1 MHFLFSQALW
11 LALSIP
17 AILALYI
24 LRPRRQQKVVPSLL
38 LWRQSISPQQATRP
52 WQRLQPHILLWLQ
65 LLAAALLTLGAAA
78 PIWYLT
84 RPVPNT
90 IVLLDTSASM
100 QATDLGKTRFEAALK
115 EIEAMALELKK
126 DARLTVIVFD
136 RQPRVVVNKSH
147 SYSEVKRALREL
159 KPSFFSG
166 ELGPALSLARA
177 MARGQSQTRLI
188 LLSDGGLR
196 ELEEQ
201 KSSLEFRPVGS
212 PEAANVAL
220 ASLCLRP
227 TGTGQAALAVV
238 VNHSNQ
244 TASGRVQLT
253 VGEKTLPPKTFQLA
267 PEKSTSL
274 LWPDLTAG
282 LPVRARLQLTKNSP
296 DHFPLDNQIWAVPP
310 ETGPRKVLLVTKG
323 NLFLE
328 KMLSVLPSL
337 EVYKINPEKYPS
349 LLKAG
354 YPYDLTILDGLSE
367 PLPPG
372 AVFFLNP
379 PPGEII
385 KGLVIGEGI
394 KPGKL
399 TLNPESSLTPYV
411 DFSQVHVAKAR
422 TIKPKNNWVKDI
434 AWAERVIMMHGSE
447 SGRRIAVLGFNLNA
461 SDLPL
466 RPAFPVLTQN
476 IIYWLLPPQ
485 MELTTRVT
493 PGEEVKINAL
503 PLAVK
508 ITIAGPEGA
517 STTLAPPFPP
527 SLWVPVKPGL
537 YKIIQTLK
545 EEQVNHLVAVN
556 GYLEQEANL
565 AVKAIPPGIEKTGG
579 NANKEPFPV
588 PFAQGLALLALLTVL
603 VEWGVASR
611 GR

>member
-1 MHFLFSQALW
+1 MHLLYSQALW

-17 AILALYI
+17 AILALYV
-24 LRPRRQQKVVPSLL
+24 LRPRRRQKVVPSLL

-78 PIWYLT
+78 PVWYLT
-84 RPVPNT
+84 KPVPNT
-90 IVLLDTSASM
+90 IVLLDASASM

-115 EIEAMALELKK
+115 EIEAIALELKK

-147 SYSEVKRALREL
+147 SYSEIKRVLQEL
-159 KPSFFSG
+159 KPSFFNG
-166 ELGPALSLARA
+166 ELGPALSMARA
-177 MARGQSQTRLI
+177 MARGQGQPRLI
-188 LLSDGGLR
+188 LFSDGGLR

-212 PEAANVAL
+212 SGAANVAL
-220 ASLCLRP
+220 ASLSLRP
-227 TGTGQAALAVV
+227 TGAGQAALAII

-244 TASGRVQLT
+244 TASGRIQLT
-253 VGEKTLPPKTFQLA
+253 VGEKSLPSKAFRLA
-267 PEKSTSL
+267 PEKSTSI
-274 LWPDLTAG
+274 LWTDLTAS
-282 LPVRARLQLTKNSP
+282 LPVRARLQLAKNCR
-296 DHFPLDNQIWAVPP
+296 DHLPLDNQIWAVPQ

-328 KMLSVLPSL
+328 KMLSVLPFL

-349 LLKAG
+349 LLRAG
-354 YPYDLTILDGLSE
+354 YSYDLTILDSLSG

-385 KGLVIGEGI
+385 KGLFIGEEI
-394 KPGKL
+394 RPGKL

-422 TIKPKNNWVKDI
+422 TIKPKNNWVRDI
-434 AWAERVIMMHGSE
+434 DWAEKIIMAHGSE
-447 SGRRIAVLGFNLNA
+447 SGRRMAVLGFNLNA

-466 RPAFPVLTQN
+466 RPAFPVLIQN

-485 MELTTRVT
+485 MEVSTQVS

-503 PLAVK
+503 PLAGK
-508 ITIAGPEGA
+508 ITMTGPENN

-527 SLWVPVKPGL
+527 SPWAPVKPGL
-537 YKIIQTLK
+537 YRITQTLK
-545 EEQVNHLVAVN
+545 EEQINHLVAVN
-556 GYLEQEANL
+556 GYLEQEADL
-565 AVKAIPPGIEKTGG
+565 TVKAIPSEEEKTGG
-579 NANKEPFPV
+579 NANKEPRPV
-588 PFAQGLALLALLTVL
+588 PLTQGLALLALLTVL
-603 VEWGVASR
+603 AEWGVASR

>member
-17 AILALYI
+17 AILLLYV
-24 LRPRRQQKVVPSLL
+24 LRPRRQQKVVPSLF
-38 LWRQSISPQQATRP
+38 LWRRSISPQQATRP

-84 RPVPNT
+84 RPAPNT
-90 IVLLDTSASM
+90 IVLLDASASM

-136 RQPRVVVNKSH
+136 RQPRVVVNKSY

-159 KPSFFSG
+159 KPSYSSG

-177 MARGQSQTRLI
+177 MARGQSQPRLI

-196 ELEEQ
+196 GLEEQ
-201 KSSLEFRPVGS
+201 KGSLEFRPVGS
-212 PEAANVAL
+212 PEAVNVAL
-220 ASLCLRP
+220 ASLSLRP
-227 TGTGQAALAVV
+227 TGTGQAALVVV

-244 TASGRVQLT
+244 TASGRIQLT
-253 VGEKTLPPKTFQLA
+253 VGEKTLPPKAFQLA

-274 LWPDLTAG
+274 LWSDLTAG
-282 LPVRARLQLTKNSP
+282 LPIRARLQLTKNSL
-296 DHFPLDNQIWAVPP
+296 DHFPLDNQIWAVPQ

-337 EVYKINPEKYPS
+337 EVYKINPEKYLS

-354 YPYDLTILDGLSE
+354 YPYDLTILDGLSK

-385 KGLVIGEGI
+385 KELFVGEEI

-399 TLNPESSLTPYV
+399 TLNPESSLTSYV

-422 TIKPKNNWVKDI
+422 TVKPKNNWVKDI
-434 AWAERVIMMHGSE
+434 AWAERVIMTHGSE
-447 SGRRIAVLGFNLNA
+447 SGRRVAVLGFNLNA

-485 MELTTRVT
+485 MELTTQVT

-508 ITIAGPEGA
+508 ITITGPEDT
-517 STTLAPPFPP
+517 STNLAPPFPP
-527 SLWVPVKPGL
+527 SPWVPVKPGL

-579 NANKEPFPV
+579 IADKEPFPV